1 MFDPPSW
8 LTDWLKT
15 VSLWDIVLWVAAA
28 AAVILFLKKG
38 WPALRRFAAAFL
50 NFAKMVDAVAG
61 LPAFIARTDATLTAQ
76 DARIAEIHHETHKN
90 DGSSIKDSSDRTEA
104 AVARVEEGVAGLHG
118 RMDEVERGVK
128 ELGTEQDDLR
138 NDFEN
143 TRPRSDINAHNH
155 KETP

>member
-1 MFDPPSW
+1 MFDLPTW
-8 LTDWLKT
+8 LTDWLRT
-15 VSLWDIVLWVAAA
+15 VSLWDVAIWVLAACA
-28 AAVILFLKKG
+28 IFLFIKKG
-38 WPALRRFAAAFL
+38 WPALRRFATAFL

-61 LPAFIARTDATLTAQ
+61 LPAFIVRTDATLTAQ

-104 AVARVEEGVAGLHG
+104 AVARVEEGVAGLHD
-118 RMDEVERGVK
+118 RMNEVERSVK
-128 ELGTEQDDLR
+128 DLGNEQVDLR

-143 TRPRSDINAHNH
+143 THPRSDIDSPNP